1 MKPAF
6 APVGLGKCVRTH
18 EGMAQSATAC
28 VCMGLYGL
36 FSLSPFFRVCSCVPT
51 IFKCFALNP
60 NTSDIVIKL
69 LNPHVLLSLLTT
81 LSVEQCEGAQAP
93 PQQHQG
99 AEAAAGH
106 QVQQQDGAAGHQFQ
120 QHESLGAHS
129 IQMSGQSSVAPL
141 SLTLSDDCEAVVR
154 RLLDYQ
160 QRALIAG
167 DLDRYALLEPYV
179 QSGQ

>member
-1 MKPAF
+1 M
-6 APVGLGKCVRTH
+6 
-18 EGMAQSATAC
+18 SAEHNAK
-28 VCMGLYGL
+28 
-36 FSLSPFFRVCSCVPT
+36 VPRRHH
-51 IFKCFALNP
+51 NS
-60 NTSDIVIKL
+60 NR
-69 LNPHVLLSLLTT
+69 
-81 LSVEQCEGAQAP
+81 G
-93 PQQHQG
+93 G
-99 AEAAAGH
+99 EAAAGH
-106 QVQQQDGAAGHQFQ
+106 QVQQQDGEAGHQVQQQDGEAGHQVQ